1 MVPNGGRIMLL
12 CRSMLYVPASKPRA
26 LDKAAAL
33 PADALILDLED
44 AVLPQDKAAAREG
57 LLRGLASLDFGAR
70 RVLVRVNGLDTA
82 WGRSDVAAFMAHS
95 RVDGLLVPKVA
106 GAGDLDAVAAL
117 APDKPLWAMLETP
130 MGVLHAGEIA
140 AHPALVGMVMGTN
153 DLAMELGAR
162 FRPDRLPLIAGLGQ
176 CLLAARARGKLVL
189 DGVYNAFQDEAGL
202 RAECAQ
208 GRDMG
213 FDGKT
218 VIHPAQI
225 GVVNAVFAPSAGEVA
240 LAQRQIAAFEAAG
253 QGVAVVDGRI
263 VENLHIVAAR
273 ALLAKAHAVA
283 AMEGNTE

>member
-1 MVPNGGRIMLL
+1 MLL

>member
-1 MVPNGGRIMLL
+1 
-12 CRSMLYVPASKPRA
+12 MLYVPASKPRA